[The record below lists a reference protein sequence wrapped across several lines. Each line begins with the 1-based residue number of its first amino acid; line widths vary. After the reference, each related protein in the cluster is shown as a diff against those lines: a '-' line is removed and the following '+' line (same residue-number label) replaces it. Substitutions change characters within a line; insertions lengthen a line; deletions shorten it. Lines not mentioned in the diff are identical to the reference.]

1 MKIISLYLG
10 LASLFHFS
18 LLSPAATSSDPRV
31 QVIRKD
37 SIETIIY
44 EISEQ
49 ESVSVWID
57 DDALINAEKNLYTKD
72 GILSDKWCTQGVS
85 VNTFRDAVDT
95 DLEAFRFA
103 LYHVLVEVAVDLA
116 DARNIT
122 DLIAPLPLLGEE
134 VHKEPLL
141 KIPLSVGPHFLPLPL
156 TFVMA
161 NRREKSRS
169 LREGRSSSRSPSSSP
184 SSSPRR
190 RSSTDSPP
198 SDGDLPNFSLLE
210 SVSTSGDSPRSASGS
225 PSSSPR
231 KIFTPA
237 ARSPRVYF
245 SPARLESSPNS
256 LRDSGELQGRLHKSS
271 DAAE

>member
-1 MKIISLYLG
+1 MKIISLCIG

-31 QVIRKD
+31 QIVRRD

-44 EISEQ
+44 ELSEQ

-57 DDALINAEKNLYTKD
+57 DDGLINAEKNLYSKD

-85 VNTFRDAVDT
+85 VSSFRNTVDT

-103 LYHVLVEVAVDLA
+103 LYHVLLEVAVDPA
-116 DARNIT
+116 DARKLT

-141 KIPLSVGPHFLPLPL
+141 TIPLSVEPHFLPLPL
-156 TFVMA
+156 AFVMGH
-161 NRREKSRS
+161 RREKSRS

-190 RSSTDSPP
+190 RSGTDSSQ
-198 SDGDLPNFSLLE
+198 SDEDSTNFSLLE
-210 SVSTSGDSPRSASGS
+210 AVPACGDSPRSASGS
-225 PSSSPR
+225 PSRSPR
-231 KIFTPA
+231 KVFTPA
-237 ARSPRVYF
+237 ARSPRIDF
-245 SPARLESSPNS
+245 SPVRLEALTNS
-256 LRDSGELQGRLHKSS
+256 LRNSGEPHSRLHKSS